1 VVHPSL
7 PANSIKEFIALARD
21 KPGVL
26 NYGSTGIGGP
36 AHLGTE
42 LFKSM
47 TGVNLVH
54 VPYKGT
60 ASALTALIGGQVQV
74 MFTDAGGVA
83 PHVKAG
89 KLRALA
95 ATSAEPSLLFPGL
108 PTVAASGV
116 PGYELVGITG
126 IYAPVKTP
134 VTIVNRLNRELVR
147 VLSLADVKEKF
158 LAAGG
163 ETVGNSPEQFAAVIK
178 ADIARKSKVIKDAAI
193 KAE

>member
-1 VVHPSL
+1 
-7 PANSIKEFIALARD
+7 
-21 KPGVL
+21 
-26 NYGSTGIGGP
+26 
-36 AHLGTE
+36 
-42 LFKSM
+42 M
-47 TGVNLVH
+47 H

-126 IYAPVKTP
+126 IYAPAQDARYDRQPAEPGVGASP
-134 VTIVNRLNRELVR
+134 WSGRRQRAVLGLPAVR
-147 VLSLADVKEKF
+147 PSATLPS
-158 LAAGG
+158 
-163 ETVGNSPEQFAAVIK
+163 SSQAVIR
-178 ADIARKSKVIKDAAI
+178 ADIARKSKVIKDAGI